1 MLQLIDLM
9 KYSVSAALLLY
20 LCKGALTWKEK
31 YARQGKYLFFLLFVV
46 CGFWFS
52 NSAWF
57 EEFLY
62 KDNMIMQRSS
72 MTIIKLLIRMF
83 SNFILLDFFYEGR
96 KLLKTYLVLL
106 YRVIMEMAVFSLYGF
121 WTFCL
126 QAYSD
131 WQINRV
137 IDNDMALED
146 YMAHMKSL
154 GNVWNLVL
162 VLIQLCIAYIAVRAV
177 LKYRQDMQNTDKQG
191 ILFLML
197 SPAVGMA
204 FDLILRCLVFTQTET
219 AEIEFLFDKYKGMY
233 AFIPAMTFLCL
244 LSIVYSCKIFKELMN
259 AQEEKNRLLFYEQQL
274 SDMTKHVQDME
285 RLYDG
290 IRGMRH
296 DMNNYIADMEQLFLS
311 GISDNKAG
319 GAVWDDPDGKESVQT
334 EGRQYLYRMKETLDA
349 LTIRDNTGNPVTDV
363 IMSRKRQECEKEGIT
378 LESDF
383 LYPIQLGIEAF
394 DLGILLNNALDNAME
409 ACIKCRKKKQP
420 LIRVHSYLKGRMFLV
435 RIENDCD
442 GNEVLYTAD
451 RTLRTT
457 KEDDS
462 MHGIGLKNMDSVAGR
477 YFGTMSYEVKDDVFC
492 LTIML
497 QGKT

>member
-1 MLQLIDLM
+1 MLQFIDLM

-57 EEFLY
+57 DEFLY
-62 KDNMIMQRSS
+62 KDNMILQRSS

-146 YMAHMKSL
+146 YLAHMKSL

-311 GISDNKAG
+311 GISDDKAG
-319 GAVWDDPDGKESVQT
+319 GAVWDDPAGKAGS
-334 EGRQYLYRMKETLDA
+334 
-349 LTIRDNTGNPVTDV
+349 I
-363 IMSRKRQECEKEGIT
+363 
-378 LESDF
+378 
-383 LYPIQLGIEAF
+383 
-394 DLGILLNNALDNAME
+394 
-409 ACIKCRKKKQP
+409 
-420 LIRVHSYLKGRMFLV
+420 
-435 RIENDCD
+435 
-442 GNEVLYTAD
+442 YTA
-451 RTLRTT
+451 
-457 KEDDS
+457 
-462 MHGIGLKNMDSVAGR
+462 
-477 YFGTMSYEVKDDVFC
+477 
-492 LTIML
+492 
-497 QGKT
+497 